1 MFVIPWRG
9 FTWIGTTDTDFSG
22 DPRTAYATREDVDY
36 LLTSATSV
44 IPAVKDA
51 EVYFSNAGVRAL
63 VRAAGTESSVSRK
76 HRIENPD
83 PGLISVLGGKITGYR
98 AIAEEATDIAANRLG
113 VKSICQTADRI
124 LPTAPELAL
133 RDRVRY
139 SVEKEHCR
147 TLNDFV
153 FRRTALGFS
162 ADQARSQIEGIAD
175 MLANAANWTDMRRT
189 EELEEY
195 FAFVARS
202 NAFRSTVNDH
212 AVNRCG

>member
-22 DPRTAYATREDVDY
+22 DPWTAYATREDVDY

-76 HRIENPD
+76 HRIEIPN

-98 AIAEEATDIAANRLG
+98 AIAEEVTDIVAEKLG
-113 VKSICQTADRI
+113 VTGSCLTADRV
-124 LPTAPELAL
+124 LPTAPELPL
-133 RDRVRY
+133 KERIRY

-162 ADQARSQIEGIAD
+162 PDQARSHIEDIAD
-175 MLANAANWTDMRRT
+175 MLANDANWTNAVRNENLD
-189 EELEEY
+189 EY

-202 NAFRSTVNDH
+202 NAFR
-212 AVNRCG
+212 

>member
-36 LLTSATSV
+36 LLKSATSV
-44 IPAVKDA
+44 VPAVKDA

-63 VRAAGTESSVSRK
+63 VRAGGAESSVSRK
-76 HRIENPD
+76 HRIENPN

-98 AIAEEATDIAANRLG
+98 AIAEEVTDIAADRLG
-113 VKSICQTADRI
+113 ISSGSQTADRI
-124 LPTAPELAL
+124 LPAAPELPL
-133 RDRVRY
+133 SERVRY

-147 TLNDFV
+147 TLNDFI
-153 FRRTALGFS
+153 FRRTALGFLP
-162 ADQARSQIEGIAD
+162 DQARSQIEDIAD
-175 MLANAANWTDMRRT
+175 MLAAAANWTDATRT
-189 EELEEY
+189 ENLEEY

-202 NAFRSTVNDH
+202 NAFR
-212 AVNRCG
+212 